1 MSKQNSIEFLFEKL
15 WDTPKDKLE
24 WNSILNQAKEIHKQE
39 IAGAYD
45 RDVIDNKQNW
55 SIRNGEKYYKLH
67 YEGKIE
73 MNEDYTFEDGV

>member
-73 MNEDYTFEDGV
+73 MNENYTFEDGV

>member
-15 WDTPKDKLE
+15 WDTPKDKFE

-67 YEGKIE
+67 YEGKSE
-73 MNEDYTFEDGV
+73 MHEDYTFEDGV